1 MATTLGQAV
10 NRAHRTI
17 GEPDITAFDA
27 NVLLQNV
34 LIDDANETIVKIME
48 RTRYRWG
55 LHRDYITTTAKSNS
69 GAVTLTNG
77 STTLTSVAAVDGAVA
92 ADNFGNV
99 SAGMFFRRTS
109 DLDSYRILSVDTG
122 NTPDILVLE
131 DAYIGSTSAT
141 GVAYNIFQDT
151 YAISISN
158 LDEIQMARYGSAQTG
173 NDKIKITD
181 VQSIME
187 KCGGDL
193 HRNVSGKPMYM
204 AQVNPDSSDVPQW
217 LMWPF
222 PDSQFL
228 IEVWYSAKFTTAT
241 SFSTNLFGGD
251 APEVFSNTV
260 IDHMRATAFYQDEDF
275 QNGDRWMQAY
285 QLGMDACVARDSR
298 TYMDDQQMSVKTY
311 DRGLR
316 RFRRGVSQIAFDR
329 E

>member
-173 NDKIKITD
+173 NDKIKSTD

-251 APEVFSNTV
+251 APEVFSN
-260 IDHMRATAFYQDEDF
+260 
-275 QNGDRWMQAY
+275 
-285 QLGMDACVARDSR
+285 
-298 TYMDDQQMSVKTY
+298 
-311 DRGLR
+311 
-316 RFRRGVSQIAFDR
+316 
-329 E
+329 